1 MKNPRLAN
9 RYAKSLLDLATEQN
23 SLDAIWNDVQF
34 LTRVCKGNPDFVK
47 MLESPVITSD
57 KKLNVLKAI
66 TENRVNQLTTLFLKL
81 LIEKTRESN
90 LNEILTAFQ
99 QQYYELKNIYKV
111 KFTSA
116 HEVSPE
122 LQDQIKS
129 KIQAAKKLEN
139 IEWIADVD
147 PSLIGGFKLQ
157 LNDLLIDAS
166 ISHDLKDIQRQF
178 MNNDYL
184 HKLR

>member
-1 MKNPRLAN
+1 MNNPRLAN

-23 SLDAIWNDVQF
+23 SLDAVWNDVQF
-34 LTRVCKGNPDFVK
+34 LTRVCNGSSDFVK
-47 MLESPVITSD
+47 MLASPVITSD
-57 KKLNVLKAI
+57 KKLNVLKAV
-66 TENRVNQLTTLFLKL
+66 TGNSVSSPTTSFLKL

-90 LNEILTAFQ
+90 LTQILTAFQ
-99 QQYYELKNIYKV
+99 EQYYILKKIYKV

-116 HEVSPE
+116 YEVSEE
-122 LQDQIKS
+122 LQNEIKN
-129 KIQAAKKLEN
+129 KVQAAKKLEN
-139 IEWIADVD
+139 IEWEAVVD
-147 PSLIGGFKLQ
+147 PSLIGGFKMQ

-178 MNNDYL
+178 MNNDYM